1 MTLFTPRPSRERMI
15 DAMVRKALAFYYL
28 RADEC
33 LSDESKAMA
42 VWNTVLNRWPRQE

>member
-15 DAMVRKALAFYYL
+15 DAMVRKALAFHHL
-28 RADEC
+28 TAEDC
-33 LSDESKAMA
+33 ASDDGKVMA